1 MPLMEWLE
9 PPNEKPISS
18 QQRYARVSTI
28 FNYIFKKG
36 PRLVEKVIAVQCFQY
51 KCFYRTCIDRSTL
64 VTAEIKDTL
73 NVTIG

>member
-28 FNYIFKKG
+28 FKYIFKKG
-36 PRLVEKVIAVQCFQY
+36 QGRLK
-51 KCFYRTCIDRSTL
+51 RL
-64 VTAEIKDTL
+64 
-73 NVTIG
+73 